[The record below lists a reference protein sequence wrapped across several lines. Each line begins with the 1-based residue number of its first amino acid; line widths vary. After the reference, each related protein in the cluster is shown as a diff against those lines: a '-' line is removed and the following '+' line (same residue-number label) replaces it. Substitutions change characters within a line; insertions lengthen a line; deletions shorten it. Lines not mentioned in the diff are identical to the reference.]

1 MFYHAVHIFSRALSQ
16 KCQFSSVCTNVL
28 HKRGVCGAV
37 HAILWLRQKGH
48 VLVPSFGFQIIFAKN
63 FFHMFFFSFLK
74 FHMIIFQTSPFISYF
89 IRTISLQLSIMLLS
103 TITRKTDSVYHIC
116 HAFCTFVNVILYNR
130 TWHASYKGMKWKNC
144 IFRCAKAQLKK
155 QINNYD

>member
-1 MFYHAVHIFSRALSQ
+1 MIEPPFQHGIADMAFWFIQWYLPSAQPPQPKGAGAVFPYVLPRCSYFFKSFVTEMSIFI
-16 KCQFSSVCTNVL
+16 CM

-74 FHMIIFQTSPFISYF
+74 FI
-89 IRTISLQLSIMLLS
+89 
-103 TITRKTDSVYHIC
+103 
-116 HAFCTFVNVILYNR
+116 
-130 TWHASYKGMKWKNC
+130 
-144 IFRCAKAQLKK
+144 
-155 QINNYD
+155 